1 MTVSN
6 VVDMGEVKGNSK
18 PYIIIIG
25 LLVSGKGSFLYDLRL
40 FIVWQVCYCDI
51 LYSVKSMNTT
61 ILD

>member
-51 LYSVKSMNTT
+51 LYSVNH
-61 ILD
+61 